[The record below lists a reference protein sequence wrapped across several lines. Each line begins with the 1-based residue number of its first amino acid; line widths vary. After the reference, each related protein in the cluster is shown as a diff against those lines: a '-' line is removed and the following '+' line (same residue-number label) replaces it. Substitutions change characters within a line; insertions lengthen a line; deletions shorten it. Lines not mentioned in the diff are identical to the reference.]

1 MNTETHYIQQYL
13 APLYTQSSTYPLDI
27 GDDCAVINSK
37 DKILTSVDSS
47 VEEQHFPKD
56 LNPYYVAYRS
66 VAVAIS
72 DILAMGGIP
81 ESYLL
86 SISHPQPSDFWFR
99 AFSKGIEKVN
109 QDYDLSLIGG
119 DLVKGQLTITVTA
132 FGRALENICE
142 RSNAK
147 LGDNIFLSGALG
159 CGKAGLEDYQNGV
172 RDEPSQYLMPQ
183 LVSNQVIERLNPLMN
198 AAIDVSDGLVKDL
211 GRICS
216 ASGVGAKIFISDIF
230 YDCAEEPLVAGDD
243 YVLCF
248 TSSAPIEDIINIDQH
263 IHCIGKIIKGNQVLV
278 IDPEGRQLDMERDGW
293 DSFIKSC

>member
-13 APLYTQSSTYPLDI
+13 APLYTQSSTYPLKI
-27 GDDCAVINSK
+27 GDDCAVIDAK

-72 DILAMGGIP
+72 DIYAMGGIP

-86 SISHPQPSDFWFR
+86 SISHPQPSDLWFEE
-99 AFSKGIEKVN
+99 FSKGIEKVN
-109 QDYDLSLIGG
+109 QDYSLSLLGG
-119 DLVKGQLTITVTA
+119 DMVKGQLAITVTA

-142 RSNAK
+142 RANAK
-147 LGDNIFLSGALG
+147 LGDNIYLSGPLG
-159 CGKAGLEDYQNGV
+159 FGKAGLEGYQRGNK
-172 RDEPSQYLMPQ
+172 DEPSQYLMPQ
-183 LVSNQVIERLNPLMN
+183 LISNHIIEKLNPIMN
-198 AAIDVSDGLVKDL
+198 AAIDVSDGLIKDL

-216 ASGVGAKIFISDIF
+216 ASGVGAEILLSNIHHNSDPN
-230 YDCAEEPLVAGDD
+230 DLVAGDD

-248 TSSAPIEDIINIDQH
+248 TSSSPIENIINIDQN
-263 IHCIGKIIKGNQVLV
+263 IHHIGKIVEGNEVLV
-278 IDPEGRQLDMERDGW
+278 VDLEGRRLDFNKDGW
-293 DSFIKSC
+293 DSFK

>member
-47 VEEQHFPKD
+47 VEGQHFPKD

-72 DILAMGGIP
+72 DIFAMGGIP

-86 SISHPQPSDFWFR
+86 SISHPHPSDFWFK

-119 DLVKGQLTITVTA
+119 DMVKGQLAITVTA
-132 FGRALENICE
+132 FGRALKNICE

-147 LGDNIFLSGALG
+147 LGDNIFLTG
-159 CGKAGLEDYQNGV
+159 
-172 RDEPSQYLMPQ
+172 
-183 LVSNQVIERLNPLMN
+183 
-198 AAIDVSDGLVKDL
+198 DL
-211 GRICS
+211 GFKDKDGFVFVKGRI
-216 ASGVGAKIFISDIF
+216 K
-230 YDCAEEPLVAGDD
+230 EL
-243 YVLCF
+243 
-248 TSSAPIEDIINIDQH
+248 
-263 IHCIGKIIKGNQVLV
+263 IIKGGENISPIEIDEVLYKNENV
-278 IDPEGRQLDMERDGW
+278 FACRSRQDRKFLCTEFACMQR
-293 DSFIKSC
+293 